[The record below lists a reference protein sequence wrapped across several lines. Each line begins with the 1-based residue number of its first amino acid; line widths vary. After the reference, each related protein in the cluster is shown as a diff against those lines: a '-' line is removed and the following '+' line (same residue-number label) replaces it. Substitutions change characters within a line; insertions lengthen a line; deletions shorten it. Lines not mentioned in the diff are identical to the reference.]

1 MDYDKMDGNLVQD
14 VLQKA
19 VSSSLDSNK
28 YSVMFFLLTAVE
40 TGELDHL
47 IDWGDEE
54 DDYDDQMD

>member
-1 MDYDKMDGNLVQD
+1 MDGNLVQD

-28 YSVMFFLLTAVE
+28 YSVMSFLLTAVE

-54 DDYDDQMD
+54 DDYDDQID